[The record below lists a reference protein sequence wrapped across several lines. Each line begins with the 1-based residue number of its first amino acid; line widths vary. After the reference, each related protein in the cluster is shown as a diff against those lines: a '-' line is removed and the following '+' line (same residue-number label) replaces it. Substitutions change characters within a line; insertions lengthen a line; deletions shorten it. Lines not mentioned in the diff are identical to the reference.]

1 MNNTDYVVISKSELE
16 IRKWEIIFTGDDVEK
31 LIEWKVVF
39 KKFLNKCINKIQA
52 DLGNLLYVGK
62 EEEAVKEI
70 NTLREAIKSIDKTIL
85 AYKAYIQKQEDEK
98 EALRKA
104 VEEEEN
110 AKQEQK

>member
-1 MNNTDYVVISKSELE
+1 MSNADYVVLSKSELD

-31 LIEWKVVF
+31 LIEAKTIF
-39 KKFLNKCINKIQA
+39 IKFLNKCINKIQA
-52 DLGNLLYVGK
+52 DLGNLQYVWK
-62 EEEAVKEI
+62 EAEAVKEI
-70 NTLREAIKSIDKTIL
+70 STLREAIKSIDKTIL
-85 AYKAYIQKQEDEK
+85 AYKAYIQKIEDEK

>member
-1 MNNTDYVVISKSELE
+1 M
-16 IRKWEIIFTGDDVEK
+16 
-31 LIEWKVVF
+31 
-39 KKFLNKCINKIQA
+39 NKCINKIQA